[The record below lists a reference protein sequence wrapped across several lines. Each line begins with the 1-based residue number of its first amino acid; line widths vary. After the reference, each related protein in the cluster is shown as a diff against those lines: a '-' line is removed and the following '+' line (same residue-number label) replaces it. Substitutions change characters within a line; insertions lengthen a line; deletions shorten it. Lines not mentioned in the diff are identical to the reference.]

1 MLVDPEE
8 SIKKGV
14 LTWMGLRALK
24 KSLQFQ
30 IQKAKSKGQDIT
42 VLEQRLAAV
51 EEVMRGKR

>member
-1 MLVDPEE
+1 MQADPED
-8 SIKKGV
+8 SIKKSV

-30 IQKAKSKGQDIT
+30 IQKAKNKGQDIK

-51 EEVMRGKR
+51 EEAMRGKR